1 MVSEV
6 ILALDVPSRE
16 DALRL
21 VDGIPEARW
30 VKLGPVLL
38 TRTGMGFVG
47 ELVERDLQVFLDLK
61 WHDIPNTVAGAVSAA
76 RDLGV
81 TMATVH
87 TLGGPA
93 MMAAAAR
100 AAGPMSLVGV
110 TVLTCHTPAEWAL
123 TLGRPDQ
130 PLGGEVTRLAML
142 GREAG
147 LDGVVCS
154 VREIGSVRAVLGEDC
169 PIVTPGIRRAG
180 DAADDQARIAT
191 PAAAAEAGASHLVVG
206 RPVVLASEPRAAFRT
221 IVEEARC
228 GH

>member
-1 MVSEV
+1 MSEV

-16 DALRL
+16 DALQL
-21 VDGIPEARW
+21 LDSIPEARW

-38 TRTGMGFVG
+38 TRTGMGLVG
-47 ELVERDLQVFLDLK
+47 ELVERRLKVFLDLK
-61 WHDIPNTVAGAVSAA
+61 WHDIPNTVAGAVAA
-76 RDLGV
+76 AADLGV

-93 MMAAAAR
+93 MMAAAAQ

-123 TLGRPDQ
+123 TLGRADQ
-130 PLGGEVTRLAML
+130 PLGGEVTRLALL

-154 VREIGSVRAVLGEDC
+154 ASEIGSVRAVLGEGR

-180 DAADDQARIAT
+180 DEAGDQARIAT
-191 PAAAAEAGASHLVVG
+191 PAAAALAGASHLVVG
-206 RPVVLASEPRAAFRT
+206 RPVVLATEPRAAFRT